1 MASPP
6 ASLLDRRLLFVT
18 GKGGVGKSTVASA
31 IGWLAASEGKKV
43 LLVEFDAKG
52 DLLSSL
58 SDAGPG
64 SGSGSGKARDAL
76 TFAPRE
82 VHQRLFAMAMDPEES
97 LKEYLRLNL
106 RIPFITK
113 ISALSTAF
121 DFVANAAPGVREIVT
136 VGKVAYEVREKNYD
150 LVVVDATATGH
161 VVSQLRA
168 PQAINELVGVGAIR
182 SQTSWILDILQ
193 DPAQTGVVVTTTPEE
208 MPVVETI
215 DLLEK
220 VQRETNVD
228 VAAVVV
234 NRLLPELFSAS
245 SAKQFTK
252 LCTEAGRTRLAEAT
266 GDKSAVD
273 HMLSGAKLVTDL
285 RRERAVHFNRLVEYL
300 GDRAAGRSL
309 PVVLVPQ
316 LFGVP
321 SGLGTTR
328 QVAAYLSDEIG

>member
-1 MASPP
+1 MAIAP

-18 GKGGVGKSTVASA
+18 GKGGVGKSTVATA
-31 IGWLAASEGKKV
+31 IAWLAASEGKRV
-43 LLVEFDAKG
+43 LLCEFDAKG
-52 DLLSSL
+52 DLLRSL
-58 SDAGPG
+58 SDPG
-64 SGSGSGKARDAL
+64 STRSAPPQPL
-76 TFAPRE
+76 TFEPRE
-82 VHQRLFAMAMDPEES
+82 VQPRLFAMVMDPEAS
-97 LKEYLRLNL
+97 LKEYLKINL

-113 ISALSTAF
+113 IGALSTAF

-136 VGKVAYEVREKNYD
+136 VGKVAYEVREKHYD

-161 VVSQLRA
+161 IVGQLRA

-220 VQRETNVD
+220 VRIETSVD
-228 VAAVVV
+228 IAAVVV

-245 SAKQFTK
+245 SEKLFAK
-252 LCTEAGRTRLAEAT
+252 LCTEGGRSRLGAAL
-266 GDKSAVD
+266 GDRAAVD

-285 RRERAVHFNRLVEYL
+285 RRQRAEHFNRLVEHVT
-300 GDRAAGRSL
+300 ATSAGRPL
-309 PVVLVPQ
+309 PLVLVPQ

-328 QVAAYLSDEIG
+328 QVAAYISDEIG